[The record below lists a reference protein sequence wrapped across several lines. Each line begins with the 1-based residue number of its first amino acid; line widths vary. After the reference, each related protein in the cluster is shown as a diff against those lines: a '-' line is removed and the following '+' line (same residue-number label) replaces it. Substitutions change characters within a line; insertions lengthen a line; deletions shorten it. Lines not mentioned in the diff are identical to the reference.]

1 MNAFVFPSG
10 TANTAFRSEQVH
22 SLQGKLKARF
32 EKIFHGFGA
41 NQLGRT
47 SRMMSEANTPD
58 KTRWMSGSRRSLL
71 AALLTLVPGA
81 AWFTVASSAAEL
93 NSRDMILLDRL
104 TWGINA
110 SSAAHLQAVGTER
123 WLAEQLHPASTAA
136 LPEAVR
142 AQIEAMPDV
151 HKPAFDVAAAFE
163 QQAKSANQLADP
175 EQKKAAQQANQQAM
189 NERAKQAAARTIL
202 RALYAPDQLRERMT
216 WFWFNHFNVHQ
227 HKANLRILIGDYE
240 DHAIRAHA
248 LGKFRY
254 LLAATL
260 HHPAMLRY
268 LDNADNSAGHL
279 NENYAR
285 EIMELHTMGVGAGY
299 AQSDVEALARILTG
313 VGIDL
318 KPEDPKLKPEL
329 QSQLF
334 REGAFEFNPARHDY
348 SDKMFLGHAIKG
360 RGLAEVDEALDIL
373 CRHPATARH
382 LALEITTYFI
392 SDTPP
397 EALVQKLAQVFQASD
412 GDIAAVLTAMVHAP
426 EFAASLKPGA
436 RFKDPVQYIF
446 SAVRLAY
453 DDKVILNTLP
463 VQSWLNRLSEGL
475 FNHDTPD
482 GYAMNSASWNGPGQ
496 MMLRFEIARQIGSGS
511 SGLFKPDVPNAADQP
526 AFPLIQNALYF
537 NGLRQ
542 TLGPGT
548 LAALDQAISPQ
559 DWNTLFLSSPEF
571 MR

>member
-1 MNAFVFPSG
+1 
-10 TANTAFRSEQVH
+10 
-22 SLQGKLKARF
+22 
-32 EKIFHGFGA
+32 
-41 NQLGRT
+41 
-47 SRMMSEANTPD
+47 MMSGAYTPE
-58 KTRWMSGSRRSLL
+58 KTRWTGRCHRSMLAGLL
-71 AALLTLVPGA
+71 VLVPAFAIFVGA
-81 AWFTVASSAAEL
+81 SDAAEL

-110 SSAAHLQAVGTER
+110 SSAAHLQAVGWER
-123 WLAEQLHPASTAA
+123 WLGEQLHPASTAA

-151 HKPAFDVAAAFE
+151 HKLPFDIVVAFDA
-163 QQAKSANQLADP
+163 QAKSANQVVDP
-175 EQKKAAQQANQQAM
+175 EQKKAAQQVYQQAM
-189 NERAKQAAARTIL
+189 NDRAKQAAARTIL

-227 HKANLRILIGDYE
+227 YKANIRILVGDYE
-240 DHAIRAHA
+240 DRTIRPHA
-248 LGKFRY
+248 LGKFRD

-268 LDNADNSAGHL
+268 LDNADNAAGHL

-285 EIMELHTMGVGAGY
+285 EIMELHTMGVGSGY

-334 REGAFEFNPARHDY
+334 RDGAFEFNPARHDY
-348 SDKMFLGHAIKG
+348 SDKMFLGHSIRG

-382 LALEITTYFI
+382 LSRQIATYFV
-392 SDTPP
+392 SDNPP
-397 EALVQKLAQVFQASD
+397 ESLVQKMAQVFQATD

-426 EFAASLKPGA
+426 EFTASLKPGA
-436 RFKDPVQYIF
+436 KFKDPVQYIF

-482 GYAMNSASWNGPGQ
+482 GYAMTSASWNGPGQ

-526 AFPLIQNALYF
+526 AFPLIENALYF